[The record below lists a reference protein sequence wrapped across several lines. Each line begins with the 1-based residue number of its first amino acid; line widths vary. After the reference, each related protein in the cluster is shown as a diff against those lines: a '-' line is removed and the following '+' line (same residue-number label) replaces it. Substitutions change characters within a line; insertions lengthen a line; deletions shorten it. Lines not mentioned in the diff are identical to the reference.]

1 MARDDAQ
8 FRQVEIP
15 TRVDVVSDRDDELSS
30 EFGAG
35 WSLAETNSE
44 PQFRRAE
51 RRVSVRKG
59 PLPKKTAGRVR
70 MALVAMAAFSMAAA
84 AYGGVYRYGT
94 RNWRFRI
101 ESSDDIAVHG
111 LDRVTRQQVMDV
123 LGADIG
129 RNVFFIPLEQRR
141 KQLEEIPWIESAAL
155 MRLLPNRIAVA
166 IRERTPMAFVQIDNH
181 IELVDAHGVIM
192 EMPRNAHYSF
202 PVITGLTD
210 SDPLPVRSSR
220 MKIYSRLTSEL
231 DAGGAHYSTDLSEV
245 DLGDADDVKIT
256 VGDSAGAV
264 LVHLGSDQFLER
276 YKVYLS
282 HVAEWRQQFQ
292 KLESVDLRYDGQII
306 VNPEESTAAVKSK
319 SIKNRRFR

>member
-8 FRQVEIP
+8 LRQVEIP

-35 WSLAETNSE
+35 SSLAETHSE

-70 MALVAMAAFSMAAA
+70 MALVAMAALSMAAA
-84 AYGGVYRYGT
+84 AYGGIYRYGT

-111 LDRVTRQQVMDV
+111 LGRVTRQQVMDV

-141 KQLEEIPWIESAAL
+141 KQLEEIPWIESAAV

-166 IRERTPMAFVQIDNH
+166 IQERTPMAFAQIGNRV
-181 IELVDAHGVIM
+181 ELVDAHGVIM

-202 PVITGLTD
+202 PVITGLND
-210 SDPLPVRSSR
+210 SDPLSMRSSR

-231 DAGGAHYSTDLSEV
+231 DAGGAHYSNDLSEV
-245 DLGDADDVKIT
+245 DLGDPDDVKIT
-256 VGDSAGAV
+256 VGDAAGAV

-276 YKVYLS
+276 YKIYLS
-282 HVAEWRQQFQ
+282 HVGEWRQQFQ

-306 VNPEESTAAVKSK
+306 VNPEESTPGVKTRNTRTK
-319 SIKNRRFR
+319 RFH